1 MSTSA
6 QTMPADTEVT
16 PSGPRVTL
24 TVLRIMAVLHGLS
37 VLAQPVLAGSYLSGD
52 VDALAIHSING
63 NLASGFGL
71 LQLIAAIVFVWKG
84 RGRQWA
90 IWTSLGIALAEQLQ
104 VGFGY
109 EGVLSVHIP
118 LGVSI
123 VSMQILL
130 AVWLFRADARLP
142 RAGRRPR

>member
-6 QTMPADTEVT
+6 QTLPDTAEIT
-16 PSGPRVTL
+16 PRGPRVTL
-24 TVLRIMAVLHGLS
+24 TVLRIMAVVHGLS

-52 VDALAIHSING
+52 VDALTIHAIN
-63 NLASGFGL
+63 ADTAAAFGL
-71 LQLIAAIVFVWKG
+71 FQFIAAIVFVWKG

-90 IWTSLGIALAEQLQ
+90 IWATLGIALAEEVQIPL
-104 VGFGY
+104 GL
-109 EGVLSVHIP
+109 EGMLAAHIP

-130 AVWLFRADARLP
+130 TVWLFRENA
-142 RAGRRPR
+142 RRPR